1 MKKIIG
7 IMGPNNAT
15 EKNLKDAYR
24 IGKFAAIRGYAVLT
38 GGLNIGIQNE
48 GLKGA
53 KAANG
58 LTIGIMPFNEPEKFS
73 EYVDIPII
81 TNMRSGRNYI
91 NALSS
96 DLVIACGIDAGTLSE
111 ISLSLVSTTAKKIII
126 VGAIDEANQLF
137 KKIDSENVFIAK
149 DFEEF
154 VQIFEKIADLK

>member
-15 EKNLKDAYR
+15 EANLKDAYE
-24 IGKFAAIRGYAVLT
+24 IGKYMADNGFTVLT
-38 GGLNIGIQNE
+38 GGLNVGVQNE

-53 KAANG
+53 KDSNG

-73 EYVDIPII
+73 KYVDIPII

-96 DLVIACGIDAGTLSE
+96 NLVIACGVDKGTISE
-111 ISLSLVSTTAKKIII
+111 ISLSLVNTAKKQVII
-126 VGAIDEANQLF
+126 VGAIQEANELF
-137 KKIDSENVFIAK
+137 KVIDRENVYIAK
-149 DFEEF
+149 DYKECIEF
-154 VQIFEKIADLK
+154 FEKLTF

>member
-1 MKKIIG
+1 MNKIIG

-15 EKNLKDAYR
+15 KENLKDAYE
-24 IGKFAAIRGYAVLT
+24 IGKYVANKGYTVLT

-53 KAANG
+53 KSSNG

-91 NALSS
+91 NVLSS
-96 DLVIACGIDAGTLSE
+96 NLVIACGIDVGTVSE
-111 ISLSLVSTTAKKIII
+111 ISLSLVKTNNKKVIL
-126 VGAIDEANQLF
+126 VGALNEANELF
-137 KKIDSENVFIAK
+137 IKLRKDNVFVVK
-149 DFEEF
+149 DYNECINILNTIEF
-154 VQIFEKIADLK
+154 

>member
-15 EKNLKDAYR
+15 KTNLKDAYE
-24 IGKFAAIRGYAVLT
+24 IGKYMANNGFTVLT
-38 GGLNIGIQNE
+38 GGLNIGVQNE

-53 KAANG
+53 KDSNG

-73 EYVDIPII
+73 KYVDIPII

-96 DLVIACGIDAGTLSE
+96 NLVIACGVDNGTISE
-111 ISLSLVSTTAKKIII
+111 ISLSLVNTAKKQVII
-126 VGAIDEANQLF
+126 VGAIQEANELF
-137 KKIDSENVFIAK
+137 KVIDSENVYVAK
-149 DFEEF
+149 DYKECIE
-154 VQIFEKIADLK
+154 IFEKINI

>member
-15 EKNLKDAYR
+15 KANLKDAYE
-24 IGKFAAIRGYAVLT
+24 IGKYMANNGFTVLT
-38 GGLNIGIQNE
+38 GGLNIGVQNE

-53 KAANG
+53 KDSNG

-73 EYVDIPII
+73 KYVDIPII

-96 DLVIACGIDAGTLSE
+96 NLVIACGVDKGTISE
-111 ISLSLVSTTAKKIII
+111 ISLSLVNTAKKQVII
-126 VGAIDEANQLF
+126 VGAIQEANELF
-137 KKIDSENVFIAK
+137 KVIDSENAYVAK
-149 DFEEF
+149 DYKECIE
-154 VQIFEKIADLK
+154 IFEKINI

>member
-15 EKNLKDAYR
+15 KANLKDAYE
-24 IGKFAAIRGYAVLT
+24 IGKYMANNGFTVLT
-38 GGLNIGIQNE
+38 GGLNIGVQNE

-53 KAANG
+53 KDSNG

-73 EYVDIPII
+73 KYVDIPII

-96 DLVIACGIDAGTLSE
+96 NLVIACGVDKGTISE
-111 ISLSLVSTTAKKIII
+111 ISLSLVNTAKKQVII
-126 VGAIDEANQLF
+126 VGAIQEANELF
-137 KKIDSENVFIAK
+137 KVIDSENVYVAK
-149 DFEEF
+149 DYKECIE
-154 VQIFEKIADLK
+154 IFEKINI

>member
-15 EKNLKDAYR
+15 KANLKDAYE
-24 IGKFAAIRGYAVLT
+24 IGKYMANNGFTVLT
-38 GGLNIGIQNE
+38 GGLNIGVQNE

-53 KAANG
+53 KDSNG

-73 EYVDIPII
+73 KYVDIPII

-96 DLVIACGIDAGTLSE
+96 NLVIACGVDNGTISE
-111 ISLSLVSTTAKKIII
+111 ISLSLVNTAKKQVII
-126 VGAIDEANQLF
+126 VGAIQEANELF
-137 KKIDSENVFIAK
+137 KVIDSENVYVAK
-149 DFEEF
+149 DYKECIE
-154 VQIFEKIADLK
+154 IFEKINI

>member
-1 MKKIIG
+1 MNKIIG

-15 EKNLKDAYR
+15 KENLKDAYE
-24 IGKFAAIRGYAVLT
+24 IGKYVANKGYTVLT

-53 KAANG
+53 KSSNG

-91 NALSS
+91 NVLSS
-96 DLVIACGIDAGTLSE
+96 NLVIACGIDVGTVSE
-111 ISLSLVSTTAKKIII
+111 ISLSLVKTNNKKVIL
-126 VGAIDEANQLF
+126 VGALNEANELF
-137 KKIDSENVFIAK
+137 IKLRKDNVFVAK
-149 DFEEF
+149 DYNECINILNTIEF
-154 VQIFEKIADLK
+154 

>member
-1 MKKIIG
+1 MNKIIG

-15 EKNLKDAYR
+15 KENLKDAYE
-24 IGKFAAIRGYAVLT
+24 IGKYVANKGYTVLT

-53 KAANG
+53 KSSNG

-91 NALSS
+91 NVLSS
-96 DLVIACGIDAGTLSE
+96 NLVIACGIDVGTVSE
-111 ISLSLVSTTAKKIII
+111 ISLSLVKTNNKKVIL
-126 VGAIDEANQLF
+126 VGALNEANELF
-137 KKIDSENVFIAK
+137 IELRKDNVFVAK
-149 DFEEF
+149 DYNVCINILNTIEF
-154 VQIFEKIADLK
+154 